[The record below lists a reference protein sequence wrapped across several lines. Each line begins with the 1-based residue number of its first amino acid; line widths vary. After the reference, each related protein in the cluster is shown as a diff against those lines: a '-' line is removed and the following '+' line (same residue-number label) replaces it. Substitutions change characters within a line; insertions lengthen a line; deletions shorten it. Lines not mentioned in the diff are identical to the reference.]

1 MKKGLL
7 GLMAVLIC
15 ASTLWAAERPG
26 TPLSSTKTDAVV
38 SSDALSKAVDNYV
51 AEIRKD
57 KGAFMLK
64 DDVSGQQ
71 VNLTLDRIHKENAAV
86 MAENKYFIH
95 GVFKG
100 SDGKSYD
107 VDFILK
113 PALIGN

>member
-1 MKKGLL
+1 
-7 GLMAVLIC
+7 
-15 ASTLWAAERPG
+15 
-26 TPLSSTKTDAVV
+26 
-38 SSDALSKAVDNYV
+38 
-51 AEIRKD
+51 
-57 KGAFMLK
+57 
-64 DDVSGQQ
+64 VSGQQ

-113 PALIGN
+113 PALIGNEIKVSDAYIHKVDGVERYQWLQDKDDWKRETAPTATKM